1 MDQPAVLADLE
12 VDISAQGLSDM
23 QRACLQVKVR
33 SVGAN
38 GAGHSP
44 WSEPVTVTVPGR
56 LEAPPPPP
64 SVSASDAYEAPK
76 RRRKK
81 VAHDR
86 ELEQADPKRSKCPFM
101 LLQLFLSMCSIH
113 IRDSCQC

>member
-1 MDQPAVLADLE
+1 MERD
-12 VDISAQGLSDM
+12 
-23 QRACLQVKVR
+23 CLQVKVR
-33 SVGAN
+33 SVGAH

-64 SVSASDAYEAPK
+64 SVPASDALEAPK

-81 VAHDR
+81 VANDR
-86 ELEQADPKRSKCPFM
+86 ELEHADPKRSECPFM
-101 LLQLFLSMCSIH
+101 LLQSSPCAAFKSGTLVCAEHYDRIYM
-113 IRDSCQC
+113 